1 VSVGI
6 IVGTAV
12 LTSDLLEGRYELH
25 MRAAEAEGLTQD
37 TRVELQGLAIGR
49 VTQVNP
55 HLDTATNALSFIA
68 TLSIRERFPDGTRLR
83 LPAGTRAF
91 IAPPPTVVGAAV
103 VDLAMPQAS
112 PAGAFLQPGDT
123 LESERRAGVMQS
135 LSEIAAGM
143 HEDALAMVTET
154 RQLLTHTTRA
164 VDQTNTLLASARP
177 RVEDVLERLSGSL
190 ERTDRI
196 LAEVE
201 PRVGPVTDSIM
212 ATLAHTHE
220 VLAGLD
226 SLASTAHGVATENR
240 EAVAEMV
247 AKLSRSAEILEYF
260 AEQIS
265 RRPLRMLWGVT
276 PPPDTA
282 DEQQ

>member
-1 VSVGI
+1 MSVGI

-83 LPAGTRAF
+83 P
-91 IAPPPTVVGAAV
+91 
-103 VDLAMPQAS
+103 
-112 PAGAFLQPGDT
+112 GAFLQPGDT

-226 SLASTAHGVATENR
+226 SLASTAHDVATENR